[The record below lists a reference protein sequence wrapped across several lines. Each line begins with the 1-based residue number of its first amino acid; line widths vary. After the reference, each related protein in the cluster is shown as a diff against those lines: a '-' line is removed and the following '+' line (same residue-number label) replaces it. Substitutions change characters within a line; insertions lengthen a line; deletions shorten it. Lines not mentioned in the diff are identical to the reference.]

1 MKKTIT
7 FLQQHLA
14 VATIIFV
21 LAFAQQSCKKTNADV
36 SPAPHSSQSEIFLT
50 LPSNAD
56 PELAPVISDLKNQP
70 AGNNFVGDFIS
81 AHGQPLWAHAIKSK
95 KDTGHIVFYIPTQ
108 EPVNNTIA
116 AFFIAKYSN
125 GQWYYELHRR
135 SMLNSSIKEPT
146 AFKYQKADYAKIL
159 GYFTYKILNKK
170 DTLLQMYPD
179 KSVPMPANN
188 KNQVNDNAA
197 KLISLCFSYLEQVP
211 CFNGNKADVAAKEN
225 IYIPKCYVDIFCC
238 MTVDDGSGGSGT
250 GDGDN
255 GGGGNTPAPNP
266 NPCLNKGNWYKLIPE
281 PCDEVPENGCKIT
294 PEQGQI
300 ILDNMI
306 GEDQYVTHMAT
317 GGPQVNQNGIIKE
330 PKIYDWMFFSLN
342 MMPGHKPEWSA
353 YFTGIRFKA
362 NQNAAWKW
370 ESFNYV
376 STAQSGGVMA
386 PCMSADMSTIVST
399 LISADKLKVIATL
412 HYNCKV
418 KIPCLFGMELNDT
431 YNKILNDDIF
441 AWE

>member
-1 MKKTIT
+1 MKKTPIQ
-7 FLQQHLA
+7 LLLPLLA
-14 VATIIFV
+14 VMV
-21 LAFAQQSCKKTNADV
+21 LLSIVQLSCKKTTADV
-36 SPAPHSSQSEIFLT
+36 KSEGLSPQTESFLK
-50 LPSNAD
+50 LPDGSD
-56 PELAPVISDLKNQP
+56 PDLQLVANDLKSKLEVT
-70 AGNNFVGDFIS
+70 NFSKDFIND
-81 AHGQPLWAHAIKSK
+81 HGQPLWAHVIKIK

-108 EPVNNTIA
+108 ERTNNTIA
-116 AFFIAKYSN
+116 AFFIAKYN
-125 GQWYYELHRR
+125 KGQWHYELHRR
-135 SMLNSSIKEPT
+135 SMLNSNIKEPT
-146 AFKYQKADYAKIL
+146 AFKYYKADYAKIL

-170 DTLLQMYPD
+170 DSLLQVYPD
-179 KSVPMPANN
+179 KSMPGATNN
-188 KNQVNDNAA
+188 KTQADNNAA
-197 KLISLCFSYLEQVP
+197 KLITLCFSYLEQVP
-211 CFNGNKADVAAKEN
+211 CFNGNKTNSEAKEN
-225 IYIPKCYVDIFCC
+225 IYIPKCYVDIYCC
-238 MTVDDGSGGSGT
+238 MTLDDGGGGSGN
-250 GDGDN
+250 GDGGGN
-255 GGGGNTPAPNP
+255 GGGTPPDPIP
-266 NPCLNKGNWYKLIPE
+266 NPCPGENLWYKLIPE
-281 PCDEVPENGCKIT
+281 PCDEGPENGCNIT
-294 PEQGQI
+294 SEQGQL

-306 GEDQYVTHMAT
+306 GEDQYVTHMAD
-317 GGPQVNQNGIIKE
+317 GGPQINQNGVIKE